1 MKRAVKILF
10 CLSAM
15 LPAAA
20 YAQII
25 MCKDASGKT
34 HTSDRPIMECA
45 DRPIREFGNS
55 GYLKR
60 EIPAPLTAEQK
71 RQKQLEDEKRR
82 AEEVALL
89 EQKQADR
96 ALLARYRSEDDIEI
110 ARKRALEVVQ
120 DQFVR
125 QNEVI
130 AAAEKLQRDAQ
141 SEIAQSNNKN
151 EVPPALQ
158 QRLGESNTKIRNE
171 KNKRQFYAEAMVQIN
186 AQFDATVKRYRELNN
201 RDSTAS
207 K

>member
-1 MKRAVKILF
+1 MKRAVKTLF

-25 MCKDASGKT
+25 MCKDANGKT
-34 HTSDRPIMECA
+34 HTSDRPIIECA
-45 DRPIREFGNS
+45 DRPIREFGSS
-55 GYLKR
+55 GYLRR

-82 AEEVALL
+82 AEEIALL

-110 ARKRALEVVQ
+110 ARKRALDVVQ
-120 DQFVR
+120 DHFVR
-125 QNEVI
+125 QTEAI

-141 SEIAQSNNKN
+141 SDMVRLKNRN

-158 QRLGESNTKIRNE
+158 QRLEESDKKVRDE
-171 KNKRQFYAEAMVQIN
+171 KSKRQSYAEAMVNIN
-186 AQFDATVKRYRELNN
+186 AQFDATLQRYRELNN
-201 RDSTAS
+201 RHSTAS

>member
-25 MCKDASGKT
+25 MCKDANGKT

-82 AEEVALL
+82 AEEIALL

-110 ARKRALEVVQ
+110 ARKRALEVVK

>member
-25 MCKDASGKT
+25 MCKDANGKT
-34 HTSDRPIMECA
+34 HTSDRPLMECA

-55 GYLKR
+55 GYLRR

-82 AEEVALL
+82 AEEIALL

-96 ALLARYRSEDDIEI
+96 ALLARYRSENDIEI
-110 ARKRALEVVQ
+110 ARKRALDIVQ
-120 DQFVR
+120 DQFIRHTEAV
-125 QNEVI
+125 V
-130 AAAEKLQRDAQ
+130 AAEKLQRDAQ
-141 SEIAQSNNKN
+141 SDMVRLKNKN

-158 QRLGESNTKIRNE
+158 QRIEESGKKVRDE
-171 KNKRQFYAEAMVQIN
+171 KNKRQSYAEAMVNIN
-186 AQFDATVKRYRELNN
+186 AQFDATLLRYRELNN
-201 RDSTAS
+201 RQATAS